1 MGILLAYLYSKTNS
15 LISVIIIHYLIDAF
29 ITFLT
34 IVLYFPETTMTDN
47 VIHLLMMTTLGV
59 GIVPAAVGCL
69 IIYFVYKKWPNKT
82 EDVKA
87 ILEPSI
93 DMI

>member
-1 MGILLAYLYSKTNS
+1 
-15 LISVIIIHYLIDAF
+15 
-29 ITFLT
+29 
-34 IVLYFPETTMTDN
+34 MTDN